1 MLAED
6 LSVTEVRRLIDEGAG
21 VDRLESLIERLELDP
36 DEEAALWLAAWSN
49 GSRDSRRRPVPGLYL
64 G

>member
-6 LSVTEVRRLIDEGAG
+6 LSVDEVRRLIKTGAG
-21 VDRLESLIERLELDP
+21 TDRLENVIERLALDP
-36 DEEAALWLAAWSN
+36 DEAAALWLAAWSN
-49 GSRDSRRRPVPGLYL
+49 DGRADRGRPVPGLYL

>member
-21 VDRLESLIERLELDP
+21 VDRLESPIERLGLDP

-49 GSRDSRRRPVPGLYL
+49 GSRDARRRPVPGLYL